1 MARKKRRSRRRGMGS
16 VIQVRQLSGTERL
29 NNPSSVT
36 GSLFPVLLG
45 GGVAFLTAM
54 GVRKYVEP
62 TAENAPVINNADLI
76 GLGAGGIVGLAL
88 WNVAS
93 RPAGVAA
100 LAAAG
105 VVSLAQ
111 LVPMWMAGTAAAP
124 TAGLRAVVPE
134 YSMRGVK
141 GLRAIAMQSQA
152 SRGYGA
158 DAGGE
163 NISLGR
169 INAGAFG
176 TPGFRM
182 SR

>member
-16 VIQVRQLSGTERL
+16 VIQVRQLSGTERI

-36 GSLFPVLLG
+36 GAIVPVLLG
-45 GGVAFLTAM
+45 GSVAFLTSM
-54 GVRKYVEP
+54 GVRKYVDP
-62 TAENAPVINNADLI
+62 TAENAPILDNADLI
-76 GLGAGGIVGLAL
+76 GGGAGLLTGLAL

-100 LAAAG
+100 MAAAAI
-105 VVSLAQ
+105 VSLAQ
-111 LVPMWMAGTAAAP
+111 MVPGWMSPGAAT
-124 TAGLRAVVPE
+124 TAGLRAILPE
-134 YSMRGVK
+134 YSMRGVR

-152 SRGYGA
+152 SRGYG
-158 DAGGE
+158 DDGGGE
-163 NISLGR
+163 NVSLGR

-182 SR
+182 GR

>member
-1 MARKKRRSRRRGMGS
+1 MARKKRRSRRRGVGS
-16 VIQVRQLSGTERL
+16 VIQVRQLSGTERI

-36 GSLFPVLLG
+36 GALVPVLLG
-45 GGVAFLTAM
+45 GSVAFLTTL

-62 TAENAPVINNADLI
+62 TQENAAILDNADLI
-76 GLGAGGIVGLAL
+76 GGGTGVLTGLVL

-100 LAAAG
+100 MAAAA

-111 LVPMWMAGTAAAP
+111 LVPGWMAGAMAAP

-134 YSMRGVK
+134 YSMRGTK

-158 DAGGE
+158 DGGGE

>member
-1 MARKKRRSRRRGMGS
+1 MARKKRRSRRSGMGS

-36 GSLFPVLLG
+36 GALVPVLLG
-45 GGVAFLTAM
+45 GSVAFLTAM

-62 TAENAPVINNADLI
+62 TAENAPILSNADAI
-76 GLGAGGIVGLAL
+76 GGGAGLLVGLAL

-100 LAAAG
+100 MAAAA

-111 LVPMWMAGTAAAP
+111 MAPGWMAAASPSAAP
-124 TAGLRAVVPE
+124 TAGLRAVLPE
-134 YSMRGVK
+134 YSMR

-158 DAGGE
+158 DGGGE

-169 INAGAFG
+169 INASAFG
-176 TPGFRM
+176 TPGYRM